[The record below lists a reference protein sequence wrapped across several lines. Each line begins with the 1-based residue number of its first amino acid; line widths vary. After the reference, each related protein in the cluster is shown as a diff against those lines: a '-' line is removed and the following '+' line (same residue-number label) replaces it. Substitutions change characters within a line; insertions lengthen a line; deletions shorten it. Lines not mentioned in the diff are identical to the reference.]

1 MARLFYTFVYFF
13 FWPISQ
19 VWAVQMRPS
28 TDIERSGSEPGI
40 ATRFGEM
47 IVWILENTLNI
58 LTFIVIVWLMIKII
72 RLTYELIMAGQLICM
87 RVTLPRA
94 DSKLDKERETKKDFK
109 EKVGIMS
116 IFYKSV
122 HNLTQSSAFAT
133 IMNFIFRHAKI
144 SLELMYHDGM
154 VHFYAVGYREH
165 MSLVVQQIT
174 SNYPDAEVKII
185 PRDKFPEIKP
195 LGFTLQAASVGK
207 VNDDVFPIKTYK
219 YFEDDPLSSFTNNFW
234 SLKKTD
240 VASVQFVMKP
250 LGHSW
255 NRKAK
260 KAAGLV
266 AKWEYKKGIKAS
278 LPVQIFK
285 WIVAPISWLL
295 YRFIR
300 NEQDPTGSNAP
311 WAASGDSYK
320 IFNQAETEAHKM
332 VGESAGQPGFQT
344 SIRILVSSDTSESA
358 RNALQNLVAASSIFT
373 DEYNN
378 QLDNPQ
384 LLEDTMRFIFTP
396 LRYFAYR
403 FRLLGIFQAIS
414 KFSCD
419 ELSTLFHFPDINYN
433 KSPVIAWLEYK
444 MLAPPPNLRFPNE
457 PLIMKDYKRDKEGH
471 IYTTDGSLL
480 QIDKNK
486 NLLRNADKDL
496 LLLDGTIVTVAKE
509 GENIGRPLD
518 EGKTPVQIDEH
529 RKLQWFPL
537 YKDGVLMGWNEY
549 RNNRTPI
556 YFSKKDRGR
565 HHYIIG
571 KSGWGKSVFIGYL
584 ARQDLWNGEG
594 LGVIDPHG
602 DLIEDIVA
610 FTPKERAKDMI
621 IFDPADHD
629 RPMWLNMLDLIATDP
644 ALKSIEKD
652 RAALDATSI
661 FIKMYGDEIFGPR
674 IQHYFRNGCLTLM
687 DDDEEG
693 GTLIDVPRLFVD
705 EAFMKYK
712 TSKIKNVMVKAF
724 WDHEYAQTGD
734 REKQEMI
741 PFFSAKF
748 GPFITNTTM
757 RNIIGQT
764 KSAFN
769 IREVMDSQKALMVNL
784 SKGKI
789 GDLNA
794 QLLGLIMVSKINMAA
809 MSRADMP
816 EDQRKDFYLY
826 VDEFQNFATDTFGEI
841 LSEARKYRL
850 ALIMAHQF
858 IAQIGGSGDKHGKW
872 GGKPSIKDAVFGN
885 AGTIMSFKV
894 GAEDAEY
901 LEKEY
906 APALS
911 QQDIIGIANFTTY
924 CKLNIDNATTRP
936 FDLKTIWDNTYKNA
950 EVSKIIKE
958 YSRKMYG
965 RKKEYVDMEIEARM
979 GIVREEESNSQW
991 ITNNDQWTWENIK
1004 VTNW

>member
-1 MARLFYTFVYFF
+1 MFSRIFFILFLSFSSF
-13 FWPISQ
+13 ISQ
-19 VWAVQMRPS
+19 IFAVNLRPA
-28 TDIERSGSEPGI
+28 TVQDKDLTFFGGI
-40 ATRFGEM
+40 WNGIIYLVEN
-47 IVWILENTLNI
+47 IVNILAFIIIAWILL
-58 LTFIVIVWLMIKII
+58 KCI
-72 RLTYELIMAGQLICM
+72 RLAYEVLMSGRLVYM
-87 RVTLPRA
+87 KVTLPRA

-116 IFYKSV
+116 VFYKSI
-122 HNLTQSSAFAT
+122 HNLTQASAFDT
-133 IMNFIFRHAKI
+133 VMNVIFRHAKI
-144 SLELMYHDGM
+144 SLELMYHHGM
-154 VHFYAVGYREH
+154 VSFYVVGYKEH
-165 MSLVVQQIT
+165 VSLVLQQIT

-185 PRDKFPEIKP
+185 QESHFPEIKP
-195 LGFTLQAASVGK
+195 LWFTLQAASVGK
-207 VNDDVFPIKTYK
+207 HTDDVFPIKTYK
-219 YFEDDPLSSFTNNFW
+219 YFEDDPLSTFTNNFG

-240 VASVQFVMKP
+240 VASVQFVIKP

-260 KAAGLV
+260 KAAWLL
-266 AKWEYKKGIKAS
+266 AKWEYKKGIKAW
-278 LPVQIFK
+278 LLGTIFRS
-285 WIVAPISWLL
+285 ITAPISWLL
-295 YRFIR
+295 YRFIK
-300 NEQDPTGSNAP
+300 NEETPGSNAP
-311 WAASGDSYK
+311 GASTGDSYK
-320 IFNQAETEAHKM
+320 IFNQAETEAQKM
-332 VGESAGQPGFQT
+332 VWESAGQPGFSS
-344 SIRILVSSDTSESA
+344 SIRILVASDTSDSA
-358 RNALQNLVAASSIFT
+358 RSALQNLVAATSIFT

-378 QLDNPQ
+378 QLSNPQ
-384 LLEDTMRFIFTP
+384 MLEDPFRFIFTP
-396 LRYFAYR
+396 LRYFAYHY
-403 FRLLGIFQAIS
+403 RLIGIFQSIS
-414 KFSCD
+414 RFSCD
-419 ELSTLFHFPDINYN
+419 EMSTLYHFPDINYN
-433 KSPVIAWLEYK
+433 KSPIIAWLEYK
-444 MLAPPPNLRFPNE
+444 MLAPPSNLKFPKE
-457 PLIMKDYKRDKEGH
+457 PLILKDYKRNADGNIFTE
-471 IYTTDGSLL
+471 DGSLL
-480 QIDKNK
+480 QVDANK

-496 LLLDGTIVTVAKE
+496 LLLDGTIVTVAKD
-509 GENIGRPLD
+509 GENIGRPI
-518 EGKTPVQIDEH
+518 EEWKIPVQIDIQ
-529 RKLQWFPL
+529 RKLAGFPL
-537 YKDGVLMGWNEY
+537 YKDGVLMWWNEY
-549 RNNRTPI
+549 RNIKTPI

-565 HHYIIG
+565 HQYIIG
-571 KSGWGKSVFIGYL
+571 KSGWGKSVLIGYL
-584 ARQDLWNGEG
+584 ARQDLWNGDG
-594 LGVIDPHG
+594 LCIIDPHG
-602 DLIEDIVA
+602 DLVEDVVA

-621 IFDPADHD
+621 IFDPSDYD
-629 RPMWLNMLDLIATDP
+629 RPMGLNILDLIATDP
-644 ALKSIEKD
+644 NLVLIEKD

-687 DDDEEG
+687 DDAEEW

-712 TSKIKNVMVKAF
+712 VSKIKNVMVKAF
-724 WDHEYAQTGD
+724 WDHEYAQTWD

-769 IREVMDSQKALMVNL
+769 IRQVMDEQKVLMVNL

-809 MSRADMP
+809 MSRADIP
-816 EDQRKDFYLY
+816 EEKRKDFFLY

-850 ALIMAHQF
+850 ALIMAHQY
-858 IAQIGGSGDKHGKW
+858 IAQIGGSWDKQGKW
-872 GGKPSIKDAVFGN
+872 GKPSIKDAVFGN

-906 APALS
+906 APMLS

-979 GIVREEESNSQW
+979 GIVREESEIPPTQNPETQ
-991 ITNNDQWTWENIK
+991 IQ
-1004 VTNW
+1004 